1 MIQLID
7 VTKRYGKLAAVNGLN
22 LEVPAGQIFGFLGP
36 NGAGKTTTIRVMMG
50 ILKATS
56 GRVLL
61 DGHDVVTEAQAAKAI
76 AGFIPDR
83 PFIYEKLTGG
93 EFLRF
98 VGKLHCVDPLKLEER
113 IAELLER
120 LELSTWQNELVEG
133 YSHGMKQ
140 RLVICAALI
149 HHPRIL
155 VVDEPMVGMDPR
167 GARTLKDLFCVLAQD
182 GATIFLSTHS
192 IDTAEEICHRIGI
205 IRQGQLIACG
215 TMAELQRQASGNHGN
230 LESVFLELTREQ
242 VATDNL

>member
-1 MIQLID
+1 
-7 VTKRYGKLAAVNGLN
+7 
-22 LEVPAGQIFGFLGP
+22 
-36 NGAGKTTTIRVMMG
+36 
-50 ILKATS
+50 
-56 GRVLL
+56 
-61 DGHDVVTEAQAAKAI
+61 
-76 AGFIPDR
+76 
-83 PFIYEKLTGG
+83 
-93 EFLRF
+93 LRF
-98 VGKLHCVDPLKLEER
+98 VGKLHCVDRIQLEQR

-120 LELSTWQNELVEG
+120 LELSAWQNELVEG

-140 RLVICAALI
+140 RLVVCAALV
-149 HHPRIL
+149 HRPRIL

-167 GARTLKDLFCVLAQD
+167 GARTLKDLFCALAQD

>member
-7 VTKRYGKLAAVNGLN
+7 LTKRYGKLAAVNGLN

-61 DGHDVVTEAQAAKAI
+61 DGHDVVSEAQAAKAI

-98 VGKLHCVDPLKLEER
+98 VGKLHGLNSARLEER
-113 IAELLER
+113 IAELLEH
-120 LELSTWQNELVEG
+120 LELSSWKHELVEG

-140 RLVICAALI
+140 RLVVCAALI
-149 HHPRIL
+149 HQPRIL
-155 VVDEPMVGMDPR
+155 IVDEPMVGMDPR
-167 GARTLKDLFCVLAQD
+167 GARTLKDLFRALAQD
-182 GATIFLSTHS
+182 GVTIFLSTHS

-205 IRQGQLIACG
+205 IRQGKLIACG
-215 TMAELQRQASGNHGN
+215 SMAELQCQADGNHSN

-242 VATDNL
+242 MPAPII